1 MSAGSNKPNRLAFLT
16 QTAPA
21 SYVAG
26 LGRGASGF
34 TTRSDIGPAREG
46 PSAEVIAEAQARRGE
61 EVEIDPEA
69 LQDPD
74 NETGLF
80 AGTVYEADDE
90 EADRIYEAVDSKMD
104 ERRKARREA
113 REKDEQEQFRASR
126 PKLQQQFADLKRGLA
141 TVSDAEWESL
151 PEVGNLTGKKRKR
164 DPRMYAVPDTILVG
178 DRDKLDYENSLDSRQ
193 QESGGFLS
201 EVGDG
206 GGALTNLVA
215 IGQARDKVLGL
226 KLDQIA
232 GSSSTVDPK
241 GYLTDLNSVIQKTE
255 AEIGDI
261 KRARML
267 FDSLVKS
274 NPKHAPG
281 WIAAACVEE
290 HAGRMVAAR
299 KLIREGTEHC
309 PKSEDVWL
317 EAARLHQ
324 KEDAKIILANA
335 VQNIPQSVKI
345 WLAAAELEVDPQAKK
360 RVMRKAVMHIPNS
373 VRLWKE
379 NVNLEDSPAEARIL
393 LARATELIPASVEL
407 WLALARLE
415 TPERAKKVIN
425 QARKKVPTSHEIWIA
440 AGRLIEEQAR
450 VGLNEDGTDKTDAQC
465 AAELEKVDQTLAMAV
480 PQLRKHGAMLTRD
493 QWLAEAEKCET
504 EGSLRTAE
512 AIVKASVAM
521 EVEEEDRFDTW
532 VADAESALSRGKVV
546 VARSVLAYAL
556 RVLPDRRELWR
567 KAADLEKAHGDRA
580 SLDGILSQAV
590 KFCPQA
596 EVLWL
601 MSAKEKWLAGD
612 VMAARS
618 TLEQAF
624 VANPESEAIWLAA
637 VKLEAENGEMAVARE
652 LLVRARTVADTERI
666 WMKCAVFE
674 RQQGQHTQALE
685 TLTTALQKYP
695 AFDKLHMIKAQI
707 YEDIGQIGEART
719 TYSKALKACPKSIT
733 LWTLASRLEERDNK
747 AIKARSLLE
756 KARLVNPK
764 EDVLWAESVGVE
776 ERSTG
781 VAQAKVVLAR
791 GLQEC
796 STSGLLWSLA
806 IWLEPRATRKARS
819 VDALKKSS
827 DDPVIICTVARL
839 FWAEGKIEKARQWFQ
854 RAIATD
860 KDLGETWAWWL
871 KFERQHGTK
880 EHQQLVIDGCV
891 AAEPHHSQA
900 WQVVA
905 KDLKN
910 TGKST
915 KEILELVTAKLPY
928 VDINEWVAVNIFDF
942 YQNLNLFCAVIS
954 EVCSIQTCTSMTA
967 GPNLSYEWTDRNRR
981 AVALPAPTYIDYV
994 MTWVQNCLDDETTF
1008 PTRAGNDFPP
1018 AASSSFA
1025 ACCKAIFMQLFRVFA
1040 HIYHAHFTDL
1050 LHLHSEGHFNSLFAH
1065 FLVFGQQYRLLEVKD
1080 IVGERGREAGVGE
1093 LWERWRQ
1100 MGILDA

>member
-46 PSAEVIAEAQARRGE
+46 PSAEAIAEAQTRRGE
-61 EVEIDPEA
+61 EVEVDPES

-90 EADRIYEAVDSKMD
+90 EADRIYDAVDNKMD

-113 REKDEQEQFRASR
+113 REKQEHEEFRASR
-126 PKLQQQFADLKRGLA
+126 PKLQAQFADLKRGLA
-141 TVSDAEWESL
+141 GVSDAEWESL

-164 DPRMYAVPDTILVG
+164 DPRMYAVPDSVLVG
-178 DRDKLDYENSLDSRQ
+178 DRDKVDYENSLDARQ
-193 QESGGFLS
+193 QEQGGFLS

-299 KLIREGTEHC
+299 KLIRLGTENC

-324 KEDAKIILANA
+324 NADAKVILANA
-335 VQNIPQSVKI
+335 VEHVPQSVKI
-345 WLAAAELEVDPQAKK
+345 WLAAADLENDPKAKK
-360 RVMRKAVMHIPNS
+360 IVMRRAVTHIPNS

-379 NVNLEDSPAEARIL
+379 NVNLEDSPIEARVL
-393 LARATELIPASVEL
+393 LTRATELIPSSVEL

-450 VGLNEDGTDKTDAQC
+450 MGVNEDGTDKTDTQRN
-465 AAELEKVDQTLAMAV
+465 AELEKVDQTLALAV
-480 PQLRKHGAMLTRD
+480 PQLRKHGAVLTRD
-493 QWLAEAEKCET
+493 QWLGEAEKCET
-504 EGSLRTAE
+504 EGSVRTAE
-512 AIVKASVAM
+512 AIVKAAVAM
-521 EVEEEDRFDTW
+521 DVEEEDRYDTW
-532 VADAESALSRGKVV
+532 TGDAESALSRGKVV

-567 KAADLEKAHGDRA
+567 KAADLEKSHGDRA
-580 SLDGILSQAV
+580 SLDAVLTQAV

-612 VMAARS
+612 VMAARG

-624 VANPESEAIWLAA
+624 VVNPESEAIWLAA
-637 VKLEAENGEMAVARE
+637 VKLEAENGEMGVARE
-652 LLVRARTVADTERI
+652 LLIRARTVADTERI

-674 RQQGQHTQALE
+674 RQQGQHAQALE

-695 AFDKLHMIKAQI
+695 SFDKLHMIKAQI
-707 YEDIGQIGEART
+707 YEDLGQIADARA
-719 TYSKALKACPKSIT
+719 TYAKAVKACPKSIT

-764 EDVLWAESVGVE
+764 EELLWAEAVGVE
-776 ERSTG
+776 ERSSG
-781 VAQAKVVLAR
+781 VAQAKTVLAR

-796 STSGLLWSLA
+796 PTSGLLWSLT

-819 VDALKKSS
+819 VDALKKSAE
-827 DDPVIICTVARL
+827 DPIIICTVARL

-860 KDLGETWAWWL
+860 RDRGETWAWWL

-880 EHQQLVIDGCV
+880 EHQQMVIDGCV
-891 AAEPHHSQA
+891 SAEPHHSQA

-905 KDLKN
+905 KDMRN
-910 TGKST
+910 TGKGT
-915 KEILELVTAKLPY
+915 KEILELVTTGL
-928 VDINEWVAVNIFDF
+928 
-942 YQNLNLFCAVIS
+942 Q
-954 EVCSIQTCTSMTA
+954 
-967 GPNLSYEWTDRNRR
+967 
-981 AVALPAPTYIDYV
+981 
-994 MTWVQNCLDDETTF
+994 
-1008 PTRAGNDFPP
+1008 
-1018 AASSSFA
+1018 
-1025 ACCKAIFMQLFRVFA
+1025 
-1040 HIYHAHFTDL
+1040 
-1050 LHLHSEGHFNSLFAH
+1050 
-1065 FLVFGQQYRLLEVKD
+1065 
-1080 IVGERGREAGVGE
+1080 
-1093 LWERWRQ
+1093 
-1100 MGILDA
+1100 